1 MLELLQD
8 EQSETRGNVLGAGLA
23 VSVQEKSNT
32 PDKANDAGLVRYLF
46 NPFIVADC
54 RSLATPVGHD
64 YLPNGQFIKITEV
77 ELRRGKNPEDIGT
90 LSPLET
96 AHNNSNYY
104 IERRPPGAIA
114 DELINLYAG
123 AGVIELKSL
132 RGIDDD
138 AWINRI
144 SIALLGARV
153 PCESDIFYD
162 DFPVPVLPEWA
173 EGIEGRATELI
184 DSQTNA
190 ELQILIKSLVNEV
203 FASLRTALTY
213 ANTLTQTAIAKTL
226 DPAEP
231 NKKFSP
237 LDRRA
242 FFALGQEI
250 PDQLPT
256 VTASSKARESD
267 FGGAITELTD
277 FMKQQT
283 FAREE
288 KPVVAEPI
296 MTRQEWGEIMERMEK
311 AEQRNSELEARL
323 EAQAEAISTPIG
335 LSGVISDEAK
345 NFQGIE
351 RDDSL
356 ASGTESKKAGNKK

>member
-8 EQSETRGNVLGAGLA
+8 EQSEMRSNVLGAGLA

-32 PDKANDAGLVRYLF
+32 PDKANDVGLIRYLF

-64 YLPNGQFIKITEV
+64 YLPNAQFIKITEV

-104 IERRPPGAIA
+104 IERRPPGATA

-132 RGIDDD
+132 RGIEDD
-138 AWINRI
+138 AWIHQI

-153 PCESDIFYD
+153 PCETDIFYD

-173 EGIEGRATELI
+173 EAIEGRATDLI

-190 ELQILIKSLVNEV
+190 ELRLLIKSLVNEV

-226 DPAEP
+226 DPKEP
-231 NKKFSP
+231 NRKFSP

-256 VTASSKARESD
+256 VTASAKARDND

-283 FAREE
+283 FAR
-288 KPVVAEPI
+288 AETPNDAALI
-296 MTRQEWGEIMERMEK
+296 VTPEQLAEMMARLEA
-311 AEQRNSELEARL
+311 AEQKNSELESRL
-323 EAQAEAISTPIG
+323 EAQAEQMTSAQNG
-335 LSGVISDEAK
+335 EAETLE
-345 NFQGIE
+345 Q
-351 RDDSL
+351 
-356 ASGTESKKAGNKK
+356 ESKKAVKAK